1 MIETDYFKLFDLP
14 VSFKIDPELLK
25 KKFYK
30 LSRLYHPDHFTMES
44 SEKQEEVLE
53 ISGILNMGYKILGDE
68 NLRMKYILDKFNLLK
83 GTENQPLPQSFLMQ
97 MMEIN
102 EQIFDLQMN
111 PNPSLLQNVISEINH
126 LDAQMKNE
134 ADQYIDDFENQR
146 DITNALENIKD
157 YFLKSKYLLRI
168 RENISTFALS

>member
-1 MIETDYFKLFDLP
+1 MIETDYFKLFDIP
-14 VSFKIDPELLK
+14 VSFKIDAEQLK

-30 LSRLYHPDHFTMES
+30 LSRQYHPDHFTMES
-44 SEKQEEVLE
+44 SEKQDEMLE
-53 ISGILNMGYKILGDE
+53 LSGVLNMGYKVLGDE
-68 NLRMKYILDKFNLLK
+68 NLRMKYILDRFDLLK
-83 GTENQPLPQSFLMQ
+83 GTENLPLPQSFLMQ

-111 PNPSLLQNVISEINH
+111 PDPAVLQSVISEINH
-126 LDAQMKNE
+126 LDAQLKNE
-134 ADQYIDDFENQR
+134 ADQYINDFENQK
-146 DITNALENIKD
+146 DITSSLENIKD